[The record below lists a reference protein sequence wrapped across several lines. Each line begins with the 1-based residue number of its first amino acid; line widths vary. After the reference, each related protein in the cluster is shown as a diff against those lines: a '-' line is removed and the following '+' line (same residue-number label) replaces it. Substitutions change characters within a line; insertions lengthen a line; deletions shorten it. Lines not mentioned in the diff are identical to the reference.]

1 MSLRA
6 KLFGWRDP
14 YDLAGTDALFTA
26 ALRENALFHYE
37 NCPEYRAIL
46 LREGFSPGS
55 LHAPADLH
63 RLPPLPTLYFKRHAL
78 FSIPERRRV
87 LRSTSSGTTGQ
98 MSRIAWEWQDCLH
111 ALRMVLRVTRRHGLL
126 SPLPTNY
133 LVLGYQP
140 RRENQTAISKTAF
153 GFTFFAPGL
162 RRAYALRW
170 RDGGYALDLP
180 GLIEALMRYSRQPF
194 PVRTMGFPA
203 YTFFFLRELKRQGV
217 RVRLHPASR
226 VCMGGGWKQFYAE
239 KVEKSELYAL
249 AEEVLGVPESRCHEF
264 FGAVEHPIL
273 YADCRAHHFH
283 IPVYARVLVRD
294 VKTLAPLPEGEAGLL
309 NLLTPLVRGVPLT
322 SVMTDD
328 LAILHPAGSCPCG
341 CPSPW
346 LEILGR
352 AGVQGVKTCAAGAA
366 ELLGGAT

>member
-55 LHAPADLH
+55 LRVPADLH

-126 SPLPTNY
+126 SPLPTNPA
-133 LVLGYQP
+133 VKTRPQSP
-140 RRENQTAISKTAF
+140 KPPSASPFSRRGCA
-153 GFTFFAPGL
+153 
-162 RRAYALRW
+162 
-170 RDGGYALDLP
+170 
-180 GLIEALMRYSRQPF
+180 ALMPC
-194 PVRTMGFPA
+194 A
-203 YTFFFLRELKRQGV
+203 
-217 RVRLHPASR
+217 
-226 VCMGGGWKQFYAE
+226 GGTA
-239 KVEKSELYAL
+239 A
-249 AEEVLGVPESRCHEF
+249 
-264 FGAVEHPIL
+264 
-273 YADCRAHHFH
+273 
-283 IPVYARVLVRD
+283 
-294 VKTLAPLPEGEAGLL
+294 
-309 NLLTPLVRGVPLT
+309 TPSTCP
-322 SVMTDD
+322 
-328 LAILHPAGSCPCG
+328 GS
-341 CPSPW
+341 
-346 LEILGR
+346 
-352 AGVQGVKTCAAGAA
+352 
-366 ELLGGAT
+366 